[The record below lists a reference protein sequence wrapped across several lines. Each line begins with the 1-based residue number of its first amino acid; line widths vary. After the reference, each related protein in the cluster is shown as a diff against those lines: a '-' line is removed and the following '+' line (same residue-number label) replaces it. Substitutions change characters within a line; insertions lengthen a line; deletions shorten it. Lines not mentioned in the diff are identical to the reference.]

1 MSRVLNTD
9 NYNAFHGNCS
19 QRFVKEPQPRFLL
32 TVPSSSRF
40 SGVPGHRSD
49 WTAPGAGLLLPRV
62 MVFLSVEPQPALCRL
77 CRPFRSPAPPCRA
90 GIKLLVPAQRVTPLP
105 WRRHLRPLWL
115 LSPVPPLRSSGA
127 ARPRA
132 HSLLARPSRGHE
144 QRSQQ
149 VSGRACALG
158 TSPSGDPGRC
168 RSLGQDAGRAG
179 GGGSGFAG
187 SPE

>member
-1 MSRVLNTD
+1 MSFSE
-9 NYNAFHGNCS
+9 NAFTEACLTATDMIS
-19 QRFVKEPQPRFLL
+19 L
-32 TVPSSSRF
+32 TVPSSCRF
-40 SGVPGHRSD
+40 SGIRGGYRST
-49 WTAPGAGLLLPRV
+49 WAAPGPGLLLPRV
-62 MVFLSVEPQPALCRL
+62 MVFLSAQPHPALS
-77 CRPFRSPAPPCRA
+77 RPSRSFRSPAPPCRA
-90 GIKLLVPAQRVTPLP
+90 RIKLLVPAQRVTPLP

-115 LSPVPPLRSSGA
+115 LSPVPPLGRSRA

-132 HSLLARPSRGHE
+132 HPLAAWASHGHE
-144 QRSQQ
+144 RASKQ